1 MSESS
6 TYTEVIAR
14 FYDVIYATVR
24 AGYDTSYFIS
34 KMKSA
39 PGPVL
44 EVGVGTGRF
53 FTEAL
58 KAQADIYGIDN
69 SPEMLAQLKNKI
81 DPSEHFRI
89 SQQDVTSFSLDKK
102 FVLIIAPFRVFAH
115 LLSVEQQ
122 LAALDRIYDHLLPDG
137 IFIFDLYIP
146 DLKMLLNGL
155 DNFQDFE
162 GEYKPGH
169 TVKRIVSSKSDLVSQ
184 INQVTMRFVWDED
197 NGEEKENEWSFDMR
211 FFWHYELEHLIKR
224 SRLELVAIFGDY
236 NENPLGPKSKD
247 FVVKCRRPA

>member
-1 MSESS
+1 MLESP
-6 TYTEVIAR
+6 TYPEVVAR
-14 FYDVIYATVR
+14 FYDVIYDKVR

-69 SPEMLAQLKNKI
+69 SSEMLAQLKQKI
-81 DPSEHFRI
+81 DHSEHFRI
-89 SQQDVTSFSLDKK
+89 SHQDVTSFSLDKK
-102 FVLIIAPFRVFAH
+102 FILIIAPFRVFAH
-115 LLSVEQQ
+115 LLTVDQQ
-122 LAALDRIYDHLLPDG
+122 LAALERIYDHLAPGG

-146 DLKMLLNGL
+146 DLNMLLNGL
-155 DNFQDFE
+155 NNFPDFE
-162 GEYKPGH
+162 GEYEPEH
-169 TVKRIVSSKSDLVSQ
+169 TIKRFVTAKADVVRQ
-184 INQVTMRFVWDED
+184 ISRVTMRFVWDEND
-197 NGEEKENEWSFDMR
+197 GKEKEKEWSFDMR

-224 SRLELVAIFGDY
+224 SKLELINIYGDY
-236 NENPLGPKSKD
+236 NENPLGPKSRD
-247 FVVKCRRPA
+247 FVIKCRRP